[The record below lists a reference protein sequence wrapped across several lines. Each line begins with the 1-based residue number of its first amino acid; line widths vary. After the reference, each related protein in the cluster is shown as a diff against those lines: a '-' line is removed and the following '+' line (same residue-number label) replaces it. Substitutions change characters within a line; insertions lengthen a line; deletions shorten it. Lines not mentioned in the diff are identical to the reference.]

1 MKKLL
6 SSLGIFLFLL
16 NLSFDLAL
24 SQEKLQEE
32 ITVIAVEV
40 PVRVIH
46 KGQVVK
52 GLIKENFEIYEN
64 GVKQEITS
72 FKIISRKMSAYKEE
86 AKAKKKKRLFILIFN
101 VFDYNEAIEEGI
113 DYFFQNI
120 FHKEDR
126 LFILTE
132 NRIINIEM
140 GKDLSTAVLNL
151 KKTLKE
157 YKLISS
163 QSTLQ
168 ALKNLNDEAE
178 KLLNVLQQSGGVG
191 ISSPSQAL
199 LRYCDNYQRIWLEYK
214 KKYITPDV
222 DRYRSLINRIKMF
235 EGEKWAI
242 CFQQREIFPRLKSAG
257 RLDNEIRNW
266 LSSQVDSQDQV
277 WSQLIQTRQVELQ
290 RSFDI
295 SESFPSVTLRDL
307 FIEANA
313 TFHLIL
319 LKSFRHVLSQDFEL
333 MEVSQDY
340 EDCLKKISSST
351 GGSYHFLNKVP
362 EALQEAA
369 NSEDYYYLLVYSPKE
384 DRPEKKREIEVKV
397 KKSGVDI
404 IYLKHVPRKEAPP
417 ITITN
422 FEAGQKAIKFLLIN
436 YKMTET
442 KEKLMGA
449 AEVKITLFDKNSNK
463 VYDEAKTLSL
473 FKREARISLNFDW
486 LNSGSYFLIIQAMDK
501 LSSQTDVFSIEVEF

>member
-6 SSLGIFLFLL
+6 SSIGIFLFLL

-24 SQEKLQEE
+24 SQEKLREE

-46 KGQVVK
+46 KDQVVK
-52 GLIKENFEIYEN
+52 GLVKENFEIYEN

-72 FKIISRKMSAYKEE
+72 FKIISRKISADEEE
-86 AKAKKKKRLFILIFN
+86 AKVKKKKRLFILIFN

-120 FHKEDR
+120 FHKEDQ

-140 GKDLSTAVLNL
+140 GKDLSTAVFNL
-151 KKTLKE
+151 KKTLKG

-168 ALKNLNDEAE
+168 ALKNLNYEAE
-178 KLLNVLQQSGGVG
+178 KLLNILQGGGGG
-191 ISSPSQAL
+191 ISTPSQAL
-199 LRYCDNYQRIWLEYK
+199 LRYFDNYKRIWLEYK
-214 KKYITPDV
+214 KNYITPDV

-277 WSQLIQTRQVELQ
+277 WSQLIQTRQIELQ

-295 SESFPSVTLRDL
+295 SESFPSDKLRDL
-307 FIEANA
+307 FIEVNA

-319 LKSFRHVLSQDFEL
+319 LKSLRYVFSQDFEL

-340 EDCLKKISSST
+340 EDCFKKISSST

-362 EALQEAA
+362 EALQKAA
-369 NSEDYYYLLVYSPKE
+369 DSEDYYYLLVYSPKE
-384 DRPEKKREIEVKV
+384 DRSKKKREIEVKV
-397 KKSGVDI
+397 DKSGVDI

-417 ITITN
+417 ITITD
-422 FEAGQKAIKFLLIN
+422 FEAGQKTIKFLLIN
-436 YKMTET
+436 YKMAKTE
-442 KEKLMGA
+442 EKLTGIA
-449 AEVKITLFDKNSNK
+449 DIKITLFDENSNK
-463 VYDEAKTLSL
+463 VCDEAKTLSL
-473 FKREARISLNFDW
+473 FKREAHISINFDW
-486 LNSGSYFLIIQAMDK
+486 LKSGSYFLIIQAVDK
-501 LSSQTDVFSIEVEF
+501 LSSETDVFSIEVKF

>member
-72 FKIISRKMSAYKEE
+72 FKIISRKMSAYQEE
-86 AKAKKKKRLFILIFN
+86 AKGKKKKRLFILIFN
-101 VFDYNEAIEEGI
+101 VFDYNKAVEEGI

-120 FHKEDR
+120 LRKEDR

-132 NRIINIEM
+132 NRIINIEI
-140 GKDLSTAVLNL
+140 GKDLSTTVHNLN
-151 KKTLKE
+151 KTLKE
-157 YKLISS
+157 YKLMSS

-168 ALKNLNDEAE
+168 ALKNINYEAE
-178 KLLNVLQQSGGVG
+178 KLLNVLQGGGVG
-191 ISSPSQAL
+191 ISAPGQAL
-199 LRYCDNYQRIWLEYK
+199 LRYFDNYQRIWLEYK

-222 DRYRSLINRIKMF
+222 DRYRSLINRMKMF

-277 WSQLIQTRQVELQ
+277 WSQLIQTKQVELQ

-295 SESFPSVTLRDL
+295 SESFPSDTLRDL

-319 LKSFRHVLSQDFEL
+319 LKSFRYVLSQDFEL

-351 GGSYHFLNKVP
+351 GGSYRFSNKVP

-369 NSEDYYYLLVYSPKE
+369 DSEDYYYLLVYSPKE
-384 DRPEKKREIEVKV
+384 DQPENEREIEVKV
-397 KKSGVDI
+397 KKSGADI
-404 IYLKHVPRKEAPP
+404 IYLKHASRKEALP

-422 FEAGQKAIKFLLIN
+422 FEAGQKAIKFSLIN
-436 YKMTET
+436 YKMIET
-442 KEKLMGA
+442 KEKLVGTA
-449 AEVKITLFDKNSNK
+449 DIKITLFDENSNK

-473 FKREARISLNFDW
+473 LKRESHISLNFDW
-486 LNSGSYFLIIQAMDK
+486 LKSGSYFLIIQAMDK
-501 LSSQTDVFSIEVEF
+501 LSSETDVFSIEVKF

>member
-16 NLSFDLAL
+16 NLSFNLAL
-24 SQEKLQEE
+24 SQERLQEE

-40 PVRVIH
+40 PVRIIH

-72 FKIISRKMSAYKEE
+72 FKIISRKMSAHQEE
-86 AKAKKKKRLFILIFN
+86 AKGKKKKRLFILIFN
-101 VFDYNEAIEEGI
+101 VFDYNKAVEEGI
-113 DYFFQNI
+113 DYFFQNV
-120 FHKEDR
+120 FRKEDR

-132 NRIINIEM
+132 NRIINIEI
-140 GKDLSTAVLNL
+140 GKDLSTTVHNLN
-151 KKTLKE
+151 KTLKE

-168 ALKNLNDEAE
+168 ALKNLNYEAE
-178 KLLNVLQQSGGVG
+178 KLLNALMGEGIS

-199 LRYCDNYQRIWLEYK
+199 LRYFDNYQRIWLEYK

-222 DRYRSLINRIKMF
+222 DRYRSLINRMKMF

-277 WSQLIQTRQVELQ
+277 WSQLIQTKQVELQ

-295 SESFPSVTLRDL
+295 SESFPSDTLRDL

-319 LKSFRHVLSQDFEL
+319 LKSFRYVLSQDFEL
-333 MEVSQDY
+333 MEVSQHY
-340 EDCLKKISSST
+340 EDCLKKICSST
-351 GGSYHFLNKVP
+351 GGSYRFSNKVS

-369 NSEDYYYLLVYSPKE
+369 DSEDYYYLLVYSPKE
-384 DRPEKKREIEVKV
+384 DQPENEREIEVKV
-397 KKSGVDI
+397 KKSGADI
-404 IYLKHVPRKEAPP
+404 IYLKHVPRKEALP

-422 FEAGQKAIKFLLIN
+422 FEAGQKAIKFSLVN

-442 KEKLMGA
+442 KEKLTGA
-449 AEVKITLFDKNSNK
+449 AEVKVTLFDKNSNK

-473 FKREARISLNFDW
+473 FKRETYIFLNFDW
-486 LNSGSYFLIIQAMDK
+486 LNAGSYFLVIQAKDK
-501 LSSQTDVFSIEVEF
+501 LSSETDVFSIDVEF